1 MEDEGS
7 FNLPAFNLLP
17 KPCVEWPDGPKA
29 KQAVTSLEYCNEQ
42 LYIGS
47 SEGRVFMY
55 SLDKVSQWELQGTSA
70 VNDKKSEGMSLGLGK
85 KPVER
90 LIAIPDIGRLLVL
103 CNETVTSHALDN
115 LSLKGPLAKAKGASL
130 MCVGFLEG
138 AHYVV
143 TVKKR
148 KLMVWTL
155 NTSGKEGVEPVSELD
170 LPDEPRQICMC
181 GPSVCIGYAREYRIF
196 RNVHTPDRIEE
207 SPLFPVFTSMQI
219 PPFLATMDDDT
230 MLLSAEDMCMIV
242 DSNGNP
248 ARAPLTV
255 SGQVLAYA
263 RSRPY
268 VVALQQG
275 SIDVF
280 NLEKQS
286 VVQMIPCP
294 EPFHAI
300 ADAGPGARGHGQK
313 IFVASEKKV
322 YCLDP
327 MPFED
332 QVDMLMGA
340 FHVGQAFDLFRQT
353 MSDIGGDRSELA
365 ARAAKMRSDAA
376 FCLLSDLD
384 TDQAIK
390 HFKRSP
396 VDVCELLVL
405 VPGVL
410 PKSFSYTPKESY
422 NPMVKYGLHL
432 EDMVKMALTR
442 KTGNEIGEGDHDMV
456 EEQLRKVKLML
467 CEFLEFK
474 RDAANDGMAAVHAAA
489 RFDDERMN
497 LAGEVQV
504 RPQKLSR
511 ELLKVIET
519 ALLALYTHTSRPN
532 EFIIAHIR
540 RAGKL
545 CGLTEGVNPLMVGL
559 RYTALGTLYQ
569 VHGDNKKA
577 LGVWK
582 KIGSGKLKE
591 EGCDGIVPTVDLL
604 AQLDDKEMVLEF
616 AEWVLEKNPDQAVR
630 IFAERP
636 QATANLID
644 ATTVLALLEKL
655 GSVVIQR
662 YLEFLIHKQQ
672 NAEEQ
677 YHTKLALAYTDQ
689 VLQMADGL
697 ESAAAMAVRK
707 KLQAFLKSPSCR
719 TAFVVSLPVIL
730 CIGTFCCWRH
740 HSVVAARSHCAFS
753 RLPSRPRPP
762 QKLMPKIQG
771 TAMVDELVLLYR
783 GMGQHDKALS
793 VRPCTV
799 PLCRRSLQDT
809 HCRLCIR
816 LATDR
821 VQAILNKNAKESA
834 QEAKQYCLDNAPPC
848 KPGEVPES
856 LFTDLLKIYF
866 NSEDPEYV
874 PVQSCSL
881 STSPS
886 THSWQFP
893 PVLAAASG
901 LVLNSTLLAFGTM

>member
-17 KPCVEWPDGPKA
+17 RPCVEWPNGPKD
-29 KQAVTSLEYCNEQ
+29 KQAVTALEYCDDK
-42 LYIGS
+42 LYVGS

-55 SLDKVSQWELQGTSA
+55 SLDKVSQWEMQGKSM
-70 VNDKKSEGMSLGLGK
+70 VNDKKSQGMSLGLGK

-90 LIAIPDIGRLLVL
+90 LVAIPEIGKLLVL
-103 CNETVTSHALDN
+103 CNETVTSHALEN

-138 AHYVV
+138 AHYVI

-148 KLMVWTL
+148 RLMVWTL
-155 NTSGKEGVEPVSELD
+155 STSGKEGVEPVTELE

-196 RNVHTPDRIEE
+196 RNVHTPERIEE
-207 SPLFPVFTSMQI
+207 SPLFPVYTSMQI

-242 DSNGNP
+242 DSNGSP
-248 ARAPLTV
+248 AGAPLTV

-268 VVALQQG
+268 VVALQQ
-275 SIDVF
+275 SHIDVF

-300 ADAGPGARGHGQK
+300 ADAGPGARGHGK
-313 IFVASEKKV
+313 SIFVASRKSV

-353 MSDIGGDRSELA
+353 MSDGGDRSELA

-405 VPGVL
+405 VPDVV
-410 PKSFSYTPKESY
+410 PKSFSFEPKESY
-422 NPMVKYGLHL
+422 NPMLKYGLHL

-442 KTGNEIGEGDHDMV
+442 KTGNEIGEGDRDMV

-467 CEFLEFK
+467 CQFLEFK
-474 RDAANDGMAAVHAAA
+474 RDAASGGMAAANAAA
-489 RFDDERMN
+489 QFDDDRMN

-504 RPQKLSR
+504 RPQKLPQ

-519 ALLALYTHTSRPN
+519 ALLSLYIHTNKPN
-532 EFIIAHIR
+532 DFIIAHIR

-545 CGLTEGVNPLMVGL
+545 CSLTEGVDPLMVGL
-559 RYTALGTLYQ
+559 RYTALGILYQ
-569 VHGDNKKA
+569 VHGVPKKA
-577 LGVWK
+577 LEVWK

-591 EGCDGIVPTVDLL
+591 EGCNGVVPTVELL
-604 AQLDDKEMVLEF
+604 AQLDDRDLVLKY

-630 IFAERP
+630 IFAERSK
-636 QATANLID
+636 QTADLID
-644 ATTVLALLEKL
+644 ATTVLKLLEKL
-655 GSVVIQR
+655 GSAVIQR
-662 YLEFLIHKQQ
+662 YLEFLIHRQK
-672 NAEEQ
+672 NTMEE
-677 YHTKLALAYTDQ
+677 YHTKLAMAYTDQ
-689 VLQMADGL
+689 ALQVTDGL
-697 ESAAAMAVRK
+697 ESEESMVVRK
-707 KLQAFLKSPSCR
+707 KLQEFLKSAACK
-719 TAFVVSLPVIL
+719 TAFAVCFFLRFS
-730 CIGTFCCWRH
+730 C
-740 HSVVAARSHCAFS
+740 VVACVALAS
-753 RLPSRPRPP
+753 RWHGRCNKQALA
-762 QKLMPKIQG
+762 G
-771 TAMVDELVLLYR
+771 TQLAY
-783 GMGQHDKALS
+783 ALS
-793 VRPCTV
+793 AHSSAY
-799 PLCRRSLQDT
+799 PLVFRRNCCRRSRALQ
-809 HCRLCIR
+809 
-816 LATDR
+816 
-821 VQAILNKNAKESA
+821 
-834 QEAKQYCLDNAPPC
+834 
-848 KPGEVPES
+848 
-856 LFTDLLKIYF
+856 
-866 NSEDPEYV
+866 
-874 PVQSCSL
+874 
-881 STSPS
+881 
-886 THSWQFP
+886 
-893 PVLAAASG
+893 
-901 LVLNSTLLAFGTM
+901 